1 MNDTAPSSR
10 YLVGRG
16 IADITGEPAEC
27 GMLGYGKA
35 DQRSTGIHLRLRS
48 RAFVF
53 LDTQT
58 DHRVVLSINEVP
70 LLIDTLHAGVLQRL
84 TQRYGDLYDDANVVI
99 TATHTHCGP
108 GGYSHH
114 RLYNSNTGGFRPATY
129 EVIVGGMVDAIRM
142 AHDDLAPA
150 SLSLGFAEL
159 HDASINRSP
168 ESFARNPETD
178 RAHFPGAVDPQTTT
192 LAIERDGDVVGAI
205 NWFPTH
211 GTSMTNRNTLI
222 SSDNKGYAAWAWER
236 LDHDVD
242 YRAETTEPPAFVG
255 AFAQTNTG
263 DMSPNL
269 DRGPGSG
276 PTADEFANTRIVG
289 QRQLDAA
296 RTAIGEAEPLDGPI
310 DSAVLWVDLSDQTVG
325 APYTPDGATHRT
337 GPPAAGAAAFAG
349 TEEGPAF
356 PGFEQGVE
364 NNRVI
369 GAISRRVVY
378 PLSDRLAEAH
388 APKAIAVPPQVA
400 TRLVDLSLVP
410 VQLVRLGSLYLVT
423 IPGEVTIVAGL
434 RIRRRVAQI
443 LGVDLAHVLIA
454 GYSNGYIHYVTTP
467 EEYTAQRYEG
477 GSTMFGR
484 WQQPALEQIAAQL
497 AEAMADGR
505 SLEPGTP
512 TGDKRFPRAARP
524 HTTPD
529 VAPAGTKLGDVVTP
543 PRATYRPGDRVRAV
557 FAGTYPNNDLRTGDT
572 YLLVERR
579 DVAGDDAATA
589 GWTAVADDGDWS
601 TKWRWSSPA
610 KGVSLITIDWDVP
623 VDTSPGAFRIRWFGD
638 ARDPSGRLTPVEG
651 ATDAFEVAGS
661 ATQVA

>member
-1 MNDTAPSSR
+1 MNDTAPPPR

-27 GMLGYGKA
+27 GMLGYGQA
-35 DQRSTGIHLRLRS
+35 HQRTTGIHLRLRS

-53 LDTQT
+53 VDTQT
-58 DHRVVLSINEVP
+58 DRRVVLSINEVP
-70 LLIDTLHAGVLQRL
+70 LLIDTLHAGVLKRL
-84 TQRYGDLYDDANVVI
+84 TSHYVDLYDDANVVL

-129 EVIVGGMVDAIRM
+129 EAIVGGIVDAIHM
-142 AHDDLAPA
+142 AHDDVAPA
-150 SLSLGFAEL
+150 SLALGFAEL
-159 HDASINRSP
+159 HDASVNRSP
-168 ESFARNPETD
+168 GSFARNPEAD
-178 RAHFPGAVDPQTTT
+178 RAHFPAAIDPQTTT
-192 LAIERDGDVVGAI
+192 LAIERDGEAVGAI

-242 YRAETTEPPAFVG
+242 YRADRRKPPTFVG

-276 PTADEFANTRIVG
+276 PTAEEFTNTRLIG

-296 RTAIGEAEPLDGPI
+296 RTGLDDAEPIDGPI
-310 DSAVLWVDLSDQTVG
+310 GSAVLWVDLSDQTVG

-349 TEEGPAF
+349 TDEGPAF
-356 PGFEQGVE
+356 PGFEQGVD
-364 NNRVI
+364 NNRVV

-378 PLSDRLAEAH
+378 PLSKRLAEAH
-388 APKAIAVPPQVA
+388 APKAIVVPPAIAAQM
-400 TRLVDLSLVP
+400 VDLSLVP
-410 VQLVRLGSLYLVT
+410 VQLVQLGSLYLVT

-443 LGVDLAHVLIA
+443 LGVELAHVLIA

-484 WQQPALEQIAAQL
+484 WQQPALEQIAARL
-497 AEAMADGR
+497 AEAMIDGHT
-505 SLEPGTP
+505 LESGMPS
-512 TGDKRFPRAARP
+512 GDKRPPRAARP

-529 VAPAGTKLGDVVTP
+529 AAPAGARLGDVVTP
-543 PRATYRPGDRVRAV
+543 PRSTYRPGDRVRAV

-572 YLLVERR
+572 YLLIERR
-579 DVAGDDAATA
+579 GNADGDQATDV
-589 GWTAVADDGDWS
+589 WTAIAD
-601 TKWRWSSPA
+601 
-610 KGVSLITIDWDVP
+610 
-623 VDTSPGAFRIRWFGD
+623 
-638 ARDPSGRLTPVEG
+638 
-651 ATDAFEVAGS
+651 
-661 ATQVA
+661 